1 MKVYAEFLDWS
12 GLPVCGSDGVSL
24 LDGRLSLF
32 RLEAEAEERAQR
44 WEAFRPSQK
53 LGGWRI
59 RRAIGGRFDDRNPV
73 MAERIYGR
81 GLSVSVADFIDG
93 ETILGGAR

>member
-1 MKVYAEFLDWS
+1 MKVYVEFLERS
-12 GLPVCGSDGVSL
+12 GLSAPGSDGVSV

-32 RLEAEAEERAQR
+32 RLEAEAEEQAQR
-44 WEAFRPSQK
+44 WARFHGSRR

-59 RRAIGGRFDDRNPV
+59 RRAIDGRFDDRNPV